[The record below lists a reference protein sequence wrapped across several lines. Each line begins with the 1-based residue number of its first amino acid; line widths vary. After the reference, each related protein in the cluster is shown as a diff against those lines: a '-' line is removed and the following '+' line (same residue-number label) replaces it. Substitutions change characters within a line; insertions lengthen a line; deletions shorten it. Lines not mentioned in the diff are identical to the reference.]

1 MSGQVIVTDD
11 LSPRSW
17 HQTGNIKPT
26 VVITDRDKLDLDAYE
41 AGLSFF
47 EQLRVVGATT
57 SAEEVI
63 DLCLSHK
70 ANIAVLD
77 FDILPGGAF
86 EAALELRSHHP
97 EISVLIIGDR
107 LKIGQSA
114 RLFVDWRG
122 GLGLITRS
130 SVSSMDALAQAICIV
145 ANGGRVIAPEILK
158 ELLDVSAPERPFAL
172 TPREWTV
179 MQLLSNGMSDASIAD
194 RLGLSRR
201 TVENVVGHAKVKLQP
216 VTRLVQRPSAIIE
229 LARLQVEAMDH
240 PVIAAHADIHTRRRK
255 RGPIRL
261 ALVAQ
266 RIVLRR
272 DDRRRRQT
280 RKVLRPQHRCVRM
293 CRVALRTDLVIPEI
307 DHRAPGQ
314 EIVVPAFSVR
324 FRLEIAVDH
333 RRKERLMA

>member
-26 VVITDRDKLDLDAYE
+26 VVITDRDQLDLDAYE

-86 EAALELRSHHP
+86 EAAWELRSLHP
-97 EISVLIIGDR
+97 ETSVLIIGDR

-216 VTRLVQRPSAIIE
+216 VIGKE
-229 LARLQVEAMDH
+229 H
-240 PVIAAHADIHTRRRK
+240 HTRVRA
-255 RGPIRL
+255 
-261 ALVAQ
+261 ALVF
-266 RIVLRR
+266 R
-272 DDRRRRQT
+272 
-280 RKVLRPQHRCVRM
+280 
-293 CRVALRTDLVIPEI
+293 EI
-307 DHRAPGQ
+307 C
-314 EIVVPAFSVR
+314 
-324 FRLEIAVDH
+324 
-333 RRKERLMA
+333 